1 MDRCG
6 RPRSEIDKQKHADR
20 GENRRHAD
28 AGPARRMRR
37 TTEKGECTEQ
47 QGQRSEQGGNPEQ
60 CGHVS
65 VRQRKPSSRIC
76 RLAVAEVLN
85 SG

>member
-1 MDRCG
+1 
-6 RPRSEIDKQKHADR
+6 
-20 GENRRHAD
+20 
-28 AGPARRMRR
+28 MRR
-37 TTEKGECTEQ
+37 TTKKGECTEQ